1 MVLPG
6 ARHRALPLIRL
17 ATPLDAE
24 RLSLLASHVF
34 LDTYVPQGVNRAIA
48 SEVQQRFAVPVL
60 AARLQDPGVR
70 VLVAETEGWL
80 EGFADLTLQATG
92 PSASAGPTL
101 QGAELFRLYVHP
113 RRQCQG
119 LGARLLKAAEDL
131 ARGQGAACSWLS
143 AWEGNAR
150 ALAFYARQGYQD
162 VGETDYRID
171 GVSYR
176 NRVFHKALHAW
187 TTSTTS

>member
-1 MVLPG
+1 M
-6 ARHRALPLIRL
+6 IRL
-17 ATPLDAE
+17 ATPADAE

-48 SEVQQRFAVPVL
+48 NEMLQRFAEPVL

-70 VLVAETEGWL
+70 VLVAEAEGWL
-80 EGFADLTLQATG
+80 EGFADLRLQATG
-92 PSASAGPTL
+92 PSVSAGVVL
-101 QGAELFRLYVHP
+101 QGAELFRLYVYP
-113 RRQCQG
+113 QRQRQG
-119 LGARLLKAAEDL
+119 LGARLLHAAEAL
-131 ARGQGAACSWLS
+131 AGRHGEACCWLS
-143 AWEGNAR
+143 AWEGNAG
-150 ALAFYARQGYQD
+150 ALAFYPSQGYQD

-176 NRVFHKALHAW
+176 NRVFHKVLHAW